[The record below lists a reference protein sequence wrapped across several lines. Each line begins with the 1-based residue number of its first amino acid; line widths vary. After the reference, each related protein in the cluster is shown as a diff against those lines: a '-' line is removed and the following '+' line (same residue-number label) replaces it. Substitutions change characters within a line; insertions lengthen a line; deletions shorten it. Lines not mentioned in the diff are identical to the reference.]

1 MKNKGYP
8 VLYTREPGGIEIAEQ
23 IRSIILDP
31 NNTEMDARTEALLYA
46 ASRRQHLIEK
56 VLPALKQGKIVL
68 CDRFIDSSLAY
79 QGVGRNIGMKEV
91 FDMNAFAIEG
101 HMPDVTI
108 FLSVSLKTGMKR
120 VAQRGN
126 LDRMDQESMEFH
138 KRVAEGYESVKLK
151 YADRMVMIDA
161 EQEMEKVYE
170 ATLRQVEEI
179 IKRYDKR
186 TVS

>member
-1 MKNKGYP
+1 
-8 VLYTREPGGIEIAEQ
+8 
-23 IRSIILDP
+23 
-31 NNTEMDARTEALLYA
+31 
-46 ASRRQHLIEK
+46 
-56 VLPALKQGKIVL
+56 
-68 CDRFIDSSLAY
+68 
-79 QGVGRNIGMKEV
+79 
-91 FDMNAFAIEG
+91 
-101 HMPDVTI
+101 MPDVTI